1 MLLFPIHHHS
11 RELNQSL
18 LQSQGDLG
26 KQETNFNRSK
36 KKFSQEE
43 KKSIDIYVFFGLK
56 KEKFFGEIFVY
67 VLSNTIMKEIAI
79 LGKNCIEVL
88 LQNFLLFLWGQG
100 VWVFF
105 INFLGLGVSKG
116 ILIVEN
122 GQEGKGRD
130 TVKKQVV
137 VLFFDAF
144 GLAKRRRRLTCFVWW
159 GFAKASRGAIWSPK

>member
-1 MLLFPIHHHS
+1 
-11 RELNQSL
+11 LNQSL

-56 KEKFFGEIFVY
+56 KEKFFGEILVY

-79 LGKNCIEVL
+79 LEKNCIELL
-88 LQNFLLFLWGQG
+88 LQNFLLFLQGQG

-105 INFLGLGVSKG
+105 Y
-116 ILIVEN
+116 
-122 GQEGKGRD
+122 
-130 TVKKQVV
+130 
-137 VLFFDAF
+137 
-144 GLAKRRRRLTCFVWW
+144 
-159 GFAKASRGAIWSPK
+159 